1 MHVCTLIFLHLF
13 CGSKIREIDHADH
26 AVIPSEVGCLRPY
39 PPQFLKYG
47 HVPRHPLHTM
57 IQQSKIIILCNIC
70 THRLCEL
77 NLAASQKCLH
87 FAEAC
92 ALIFVSEGKG
102 GMPGLSRA
110 LVPAQGSKRW
120 RLDGFYFYLSQRR
133 VCFLDLKRQEK
144 LELDTQIRASPVS
157 CDVSFRV
164 WPPMVTWHDP
174 SKKCVKVLQEGSEK
188 SKN

>member
-1 MHVCTLIFLHLF
+1 MQTCNFFSVGNRTCIVSYSHFRKLHVCTLIFLHLF
-13 CGSKIREIDHADH
+13 FGSKIREIDHADH
-26 AVIPSEVGCLRPY
+26 AVIPSEVVCLRPY

-92 ALIFVSEGKG
+92 ALIFVWGAREGC
-102 GMPGLSRA
+102 
-110 LVPAQGSKRW
+110 
-120 RLDGFYFYLSQRR
+120 R
-133 VCFLDLKRQEK
+133 VCHVHLCQLRGP
-144 LELDTQIRASPVS
+144 RGG
-157 CDVSFRV
+157 V
-164 WPPMVTWHDP
+164 WTAFTSTCH
-174 SKKCVKVLQEGSEK
+174 KEGSVFWT
-188 SKN
+188 